1 MAAAGSKANSP
12 TTGRNIYSN
21 PSKVHPGRRPIVSVK
36 RQRRNRLVG
45 RGAILA
51 VYSEQTGPA
60 GNHQCSLAH
69 TGPPAM
75 SRRPVANPKQRK
87 NPPSKAALP
96 LLAAFPA
103 SMDLPQEAEALPKA
117 EAVALAAAVAAVAS
131 ARVPGV
137 VDSAAAVVAVAS
149 AMAPEA
155 AALAAAVV
163 AVALVRVPEAAA
175 LAAAVVAVASAM
187 PPEAAASA
195 AAVAAVASVRLPE
208 AVALAAQ
215 VLPRIP
221 RRVAAPL
228 AAVPVVQPEA
238 VVSAAALAHL
248 PEAAGL
254 AIPPVLL
261 QASPVHRKTSR
272 KQRRPPKPAQQE
284 RRLAAPDGLPIQNPD
299 TAGIGLEPH
308 PSPQPEDRGP
318 VRHSRNGAKLA
329 VRSNLRCCPPA
340 LSPVQQERRPAVLSD
355 LPSPNPGM
363 AGMGLGP
370 HPSHRPE
377 RRGPARYSRNR
388 AGLKGRASLR

>member
-1 MAAAGSKANSP
+1 M
-12 TTGRNIYSN
+12 
-21 PSKVHPGRRPIVSVK
+21 
-36 RQRRNRLVG
+36 G

-149 AMAPEA
+149 AMA
-155 AALAAAVV
+155 
-163 AVALVRVPEAAA
+163 PEAAA

>member
-1 MAAAGSKANSP
+1 M
-12 TTGRNIYSN
+12 
-21 PSKVHPGRRPIVSVK
+21 
-36 RQRRNRLVG
+36 G

-131 ARVPGV
+131 ARVPGG

-155 AALAAAVV
+155 AAL
-163 AVALVRVPEAAA
+163 
-175 LAAAVVAVASAM
+175 
-187 PPEAAASA
+187 A